1 MIIMKHK
8 KLPANFKK
16 DEGLSKGEIFEMY
29 VMAGTLIVAFAGTL
43 SLISAVIT
51 N

>member
-29 VMAGTLIVAFAGTL
+29 VMVGALVVMSAAAF
-43 SLISAVIT
+43 SLISAVVT